1 MGLCEEVKRK
11 FDLEK
16 EAYWAM
22 RNELLKKYEG
32 KWIAIVDGEVAA
44 VGETSSEVVEKASKV
59 RMSGPIYINK
69 VGEEKNV
76 VRRYRKYGKSWPYD
90 MDYDPP
96 APVVKGSL
104 LKFDESLMVKEDKLL
119 LDTGSDGS
127 AFSETICESL
137 NAYEDPIGIFMV
149 SGLGAR
155 AEERV
160 IYRARVDIN
169 GFKAIAH
176 VDCRDDI
183 AEVILGREVLN
194 RFRIILDK
202 GKKLTISE

>member
-1 MGLCEEVKRK
+1 MGLCGEAKRK

-16 EAYWAM
+16 EAYWEM
-22 RNELLKKYEG
+22 RDELLKKYEG
-32 KWIAIVDGEVAA
+32 KWIAIVRGRVVA
-44 VGETSSEVVEKASKV
+44 VGDTSYDVVEKASKIRV
-59 RMSGPIYINK
+59 CGPIYINK

-76 VRRYRKYGKSWPYD
+76 VRRYRRYGRSWLYD
-90 MDYDPP
+90 MEYDPP
-96 APVVKGSL
+96 APVVKGKL

-127 AFSETICESL
+127 ALSDVICKSL
-137 NAYEDPIGIFMV
+137 NVYEDPIGVFMV
-149 SGLGAR
+149 SGIGVR

-160 IYRARVDIN
+160 IYRARVDID
-169 GFKAIAH
+169 GFRAIAH

-183 AEVILGREVLN
+183 TEVVLGREVLN